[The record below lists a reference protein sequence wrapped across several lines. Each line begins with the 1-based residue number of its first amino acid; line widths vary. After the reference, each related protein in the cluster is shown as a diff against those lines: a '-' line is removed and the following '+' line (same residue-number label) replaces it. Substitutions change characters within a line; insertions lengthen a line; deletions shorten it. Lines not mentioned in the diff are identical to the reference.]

1 MANSDKLKAVL
12 KKKKAGKKLT
22 KKEKLMISNIPG
34 VKYKGSG
41 KDPAMNELLKKLKKG
56 GADSLD
62 SSGMGTRWKV

>member
-1 MANSDKLKAVL
+1 MANSDKLKAIL

-34 VKYKGSG
+34 VRYKGSG
-41 KDPAMNELLKKLKKG
+41 KDPAVEALKNKLKKY

-62 SSGMGTRWKV
+62 SSGMGSRWKV